1 MAVPADRPALSR
13 PRILRAALALIDREG
28 LDGLSIRALAGELG
42 TRPMSL
48 YRHVR
53 DKADILGGVTAT
65 LLGEIAP
72 LAPSGDWTRDLRDWA
87 VGFRAVMRA
96 HPRAVPLFADRP
108 ITSYVDGREM
118 AEDGLRLLEQAGIEP
133 VAAARI
139 MRSVARFVVGF
150 SVTDSASRTEPDPAV
165 SAGLR
170 AEGFPRLAA
179 LVDSAGP
186 EDGDELFLLN
196 LGALIDG
203 LALRWPGDGCTV
215 PGRDGPAAAT
225 AAGRG
230 TPSEE
235 VESS

>member
-1 MAVPADRPALSR
+1 MAASTTRPALSR
-13 PRILRAALALIDREG
+13 ARILRAALALVDRDG
-28 LDGLSIRALAGELG
+28 LDGLSMRALADELG

-48 YRHVR
+48 YRHVS
-53 DKADILGGVTAT
+53 DKADILGGVTAA

-72 LAPSGDWTRDLRDWA
+72 LAPSGDWRRDLHDWA

-118 AEDGLRLLEQAGIEP
+118 AEDGLRMLEDAGIDP
-133 VAAARI
+133 VGAARI

-150 SVTDSASRTEPDPAV
+150 SVTDSAGRTEPDPAV

-186 EDGDELFLLN
+186 EEGDELFLLN

-203 LALRWPGDGCTV
+203 LALRWPPAGCSV
-215 PGRDGPAAAT
+215 PV
-225 AAGRG
+225 
-230 TPSEE
+230 TPSQE
-235 VESS
+235 VPRS

>member
-1 MAVPADRPALSR
+1 MSAPADRPPLSR
-13 PRILRAALALIDREG
+13 ARILSAALGMIDRDG
-28 LDGLSIRALAGELG
+28 LDGLSIRALADDLG

-53 DKADILGGVTAT
+53 DKADILGGVTAM
-65 LLGEIAP
+65 LLGEIP
-72 LAPSGDWTRDLRDWA
+72 SLSPSGVWTRDLREWA
-87 VGFRAVMRA
+87 IGFRAVMRA
-96 HPRAVPLFADRP
+96 HPRAVPLFAERP

-118 AEDGLRLLEQAGIEP
+118 AEDGLRMLEEAGVDP
-133 VAAARI
+133 LGAARI

-150 SVTDSASRTEPDPAV
+150 SVTDSAALTAPDPAV

-170 AEGFPRLAA
+170 DEGFRRLAA

-203 LALRWPGDGCTV
+203 LALRWPGAGCSV
-215 PGRDGPAAAT
+215 PGPDAATGDAAARVT
-225 AAGRG
+225 S
-230 TPSEE
+230 SEE
-235 VESS
+235 GDTS